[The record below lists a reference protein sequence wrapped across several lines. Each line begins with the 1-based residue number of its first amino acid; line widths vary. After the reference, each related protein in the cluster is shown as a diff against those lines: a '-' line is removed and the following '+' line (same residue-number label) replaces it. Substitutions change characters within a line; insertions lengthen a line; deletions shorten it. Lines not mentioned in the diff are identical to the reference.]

1 MGIDFSGFIKIYLH
15 KFNEEI
21 KEAIKDKSIKEKE
34 SIFLEKLTSLFL
46 SKYIILIYSEKNLNP
61 YFYLVNICE
70 SINKNLFL
78 KIYFHFLDNL
88 INNEFS
94 EKISKISEKDDD
106 IFKIMNS
113 LTEEFKDVN
122 IKDIDSEK
130 YENDLYSNN
139 GSNIVEF
146 YATVF
151 KAGIDFLASKRDNY
165 LNIISKLKKSC
176 ELLNIGEKR
185 LILIMIIEA
194 KNIDKSNYIQHILI
208 LILLQIKKDD
218 KSNLN
223 ELIENNKISDL
234 IEILERVKD
243 KGNELDKESF
253 ESIIKEINSEQN
265 LMNIEDLIENLKML

>member
-113 LTEEFKDVN
+113 LTEEFKDIN
-122 IKDIDSEK
+122 IKDIDIEK
-130 YENDLYSNN
+130 
-139 GSNIVEF
+139 F
-146 YATVF
+146 
-151 KAGIDFLASKRDNY
+151 
-165 LNIISKLKKSC
+165 
-176 ELLNIGEKR
+176 
-185 LILIMIIEA
+185 
-194 KNIDKSNYIQHILI
+194 
-208 LILLQIKKDD
+208 
-218 KSNLN
+218 
-223 ELIENNKISDL
+223 ENN
-234 IEILERVKD
+234 
-243 KGNELDKESF
+243 
-253 ESIIKEINSEQN
+253 
-265 LMNIEDLIENLKML
+265 